1 MSGNYDYP
9 DQYEVWG
16 DEERK
21 MQNKPEKKV
30 ELDPNIVRQGDVTL
44 VRVCETKVPAYAT
57 EAKRDGDG
65 KVVVEYGESSG
76 HGHRIADKEATGF
89 RAETAEMAAM
99 AGLDVVLIGGAG
111 ATMKHEYADGRHA
124 EHEPIA
130 LREGVWERAVQVE
143 YDPEE
148 ERRIAD

>member
-1 MSGNYDYP
+1 MKTENDMKLN
-9 DQYEVWG
+9 E
-16 DEERK
+16 
-21 MQNKPEKKV
+21 
-30 ELDPNIVRQGDVTL
+30 NIVRQGDVTL
-44 VRVCETKVPAYAT
+44 VRVADAKMPTYAR
-57 EAKRDGDG
+57 EAKRDG

-76 HGHRIADKEATGF
+76 HGHRITDKGVTGF

-99 AGLDVVLIGGAG
+99 AGLDGVLVSGSAV
-111 ATMKHEYADGRHA
+111 MRHEFADGRPA
-124 EHEPIA
+124 EHEPIT

>member
-1 MSGNYDYP
+1 MDTENDMKLN
-9 DQYEVWG
+9 D
-16 DEERK
+16 D
-21 MQNKPEKKV
+21 
-30 ELDPNIVRQGDVTL
+30 IVRQGDVTL
-44 VRVCETKVPAYAT
+44 VRVSDAQLPGYAR
-57 EAKRDGDG
+57 EAKREG

-76 HGHRIADKEATGF
+76 HGHRIADAGVTGF
-89 RAETAEMAAM
+89 RAETAEMAAL
-99 AGLDVVLIGGAG
+99 AGIDVVLVGGAG
-111 ATMKHEYADGRHA
+111 ATMRHEYADGRHA

>member
-1 MSGNYDYP
+1 MS
-9 DQYEVWG
+9 
-16 DEERK
+16 DELK
-21 MQNKPEKKV
+21 LN
-30 ELDPNIVRQGDVTL
+30 PNIVRQGDVTL
-44 VRVCETKVPAYAT
+44 MRVGKTKLPAYAK
-57 EAKRDGDG
+57 EAKQGA

-76 HGHRIADKEATGF
+76 HGHRIADKGVTGF
-89 RAETAEMAAM
+89 RAETAEMAAI
-99 AGLDVVLIGGAG
+99 AGLDVVLVGGAG
-111 ATMKHEYADGRHA
+111 ATMRHEYEDGRHA

>member
-1 MSGNYDYP
+1 MT
-9 DQYEVWG
+9 
-16 DEERK
+16 DELK
-21 MQNKPEKKV
+21 LN
-30 ELDPNIVRQGDVTL
+30 PNIVRQGDVTL
-44 VRVCETKVPAYAT
+44 VRVADGDVPGYAR
-57 EAKRDGDG
+57 EAKRDTEG
-65 KVVVEYGESSG
+65 KVVMEYGESSG
-76 HGHRIADKEATGF
+76 HGHRIADKGVTGF

-99 AGLDVVLIGGAG
+99 AGLDVVLVGGSG
-111 ATMKHEYADGRHA
+111 ATMKHEYANGQHA

>member
-1 MSGNYDYP
+1 MTTDIKLN
-9 DQYEVWG
+9 
-16 DEERK
+16 
-21 MQNKPEKKV
+21 
-30 ELDPNIVRQGDVTL
+30 PNLVRQGDVTL
-44 VRVCETKVPAYAT
+44 MRIGKTKVPAYAR
-57 EAKRDGDG
+57 EAKASG

-76 HGHRIADKEATGF
+76 HGHRIADTGVVGF

-99 AGLDVVLIGGAG
+99 AGLDVVLVGGGGA
-111 ATMKHEYADGRHA
+111 TLRHEFADGRLA
-124 EHEPIA
+124 EHEPIT